1 MKEDTTSKQT
11 DPLSGETGARKANLN
26 KTSASAG
33 SGYRRREFL
42 GRVVGVTALSMVG
55 LPVVSGKDGEA
66 APSETEPEGALLRR
80 ASRRRDEAYKIRVN
94 AAVFEKEQ
102 PIALHPDNG
111 DEKLFENKI
120 GSYSKGLP
128 HNEFGEVDPNA
139 YRQLLTA
146 LSSADPEDF
155 EAIPMIG
162 GLKLADPQAAY
173 CFEMEGADSHRL
185 GMLPAP
191 AFSSAWAAGE
201 MVELYWR
208 ALLRDVPFIKY
219 STDPLAVQ
227 AAADLSAM
235 SDFRGPK
242 SKGAVTPDTLFR
254 GNTPGDLSGPCI
266 SQFLLRDIPYGA
278 MTIVQRYRTTLAGD
292 DHLSDYEVWLK
303 IQNGM
308 PPTTANKFDP
318 TPRYLRNGRD
328 LGEYMHRD
336 FTYQAFLNA
345 CLILLGFG
353 RAALDTTSP
362 YLASA
367 IQDGF
372 VTFGSPHILD
382 LVARVT
388 NAALRAAW
396 CQKWLVH
403 RRLRPEMFAARVH
416 NRVAGMADTRIPSAV
431 LNYYPIHTDVF
442 NSKAADKVFSKTGA
456 YLLPQAYPEGSP
468 LHPSYPSGHAAI
480 AGACVTVLKAFFKE
494 SFLIP
499 NPVQANADGLTLLPV
514 PGPRFTI
521 GGELNKLAA
530 NIGLGRDY
538 AGVHWRSDTTES
550 LKLGEAV
557 GISILQNVKTTTN
570 RNFAGFSLTKFDG
583 TTVTV

>member
-1 MKEDTTSKQT
+1 MSVQSAVHF
-11 DPLSGETGARKANLN
+11 PSG
-26 KTSASAG
+26 
-33 SGYRRREFL
+33 GYGRREFL
-42 GRVVGVTALSMVG
+42 TRVLGVTAASIAG
-55 LPVVSGKDGEA
+55 LRGVSGKEGEA
-66 APSETEPEGALLRR
+66 GTPAASSESGLPKGALK
-80 ASRRRDEAYKIRVN
+80 RRDQAYKIRYE
-94 AAVFEKEQ
+94 AAVFEKGQ
-102 PIALHPDNG
+102 PIAPHPDNG
-111 DEKLFENKI
+111 DEARFESKI

-128 HNEFGEVDPNA
+128 HNELGEVDPNA
-139 YRQLLTA
+139 YGQLLAA
-146 LSSADPEDF
+146 LDSGNPADF

-185 GMLPAP
+185 GILPPP

-208 ALLRDVPFIKY
+208 ALMRDVPFIKY
-219 STDPLAVQ
+219 SSDPLAAQ
-227 AAADLSAM
+227 AAADLSAL

-242 SKGAVTPDTLFR
+242 SDGAVTLETLFR
-254 GNTPGDLSGPCI
+254 GNTPGDLSGPYI
-266 SQFLLRDIPYGA
+266 SQFLLRDVPYGA
-278 MTIVQRYRTTLAGD
+278 MTIVQRYRTTLPGD
-292 DHLSDYEVWLK
+292 DHMTDYGVWLK

-308 PPTTANKFDP
+308 PATTTNKFDP
-318 TPRYLRNGRD
+318 TLRYLRNGRD
-328 LGEYMHRD
+328 LGEFVHRD
-336 FTYQAFLNA
+336 FSYQAFLNA
-345 CLILLGFG
+345 CLILLSFG

-388 NAALRAAW
+388 SAALRAAW

-403 RRLRPEMFAARVH
+403 RRLRPETFGGRVH

-431 LNYYPIHTDVF
+431 LNYYPIHAAVF
-442 NSKAADKVFSKTGA
+442 SSKVADKVFGKTGA

-499 NPVQANADGLTLLPV
+499 NPVQANEDGLTLLPV

-521 GGELNKLAA
+521 GGELNKLAS
-530 NIGLGRDY
+530 NIGLGRDF
-538 AGVHWRSDTTES
+538 AGIHWRSDTTES

-557 GISILQNVKTTTN
+557 AISLLQNVKTTTN
-570 RNFAGFSLTKFDG
+570 RDFAGFSLTKFDG

>member
-1 MKEDTTSKQT
+1 MKEDATPKQT
-11 DPLSGETGARKANLN
+11 HPLSDETGADDANLD
-26 KTSASAG
+26 KTSAAG
-33 SGYRRREFL
+33 GGGYRRREFL
-42 GRVVGVTALSMVG
+42 GRIMGATALSIVG
-55 LPVVSGKDGEA
+55 VPAVSGKNGESGAAKTGSEA
-66 APSETEPEGALLRR
+66 ALPKGALK
-80 ASRRRDEAYKIRVN
+80 RRDEAYQVRHE
-94 AAVFEKEQ
+94 AAVFEKGQ
-102 PIALHPDNG
+102 PLALHPDNG
-111 DEKLFENKI
+111 DETLFENKI

-128 HNEFGEVDPNA
+128 HNELGEVDLSA
-139 YRQLLTA
+139 YRQFLAA
-146 LSSADPEDF
+146 LSSADPAEF

-185 GMLPAP
+185 GMLPPP
-191 AFSSAWAAGE
+191 AFGSAWAAGE

-208 ALLRDVPFIKY
+208 ALMRDVPFIKY
-219 STDPLAVQ
+219 NTDPLAAQ

-242 SKGAVTPDTLFR
+242 SDGIVTLETLFR
-254 GNTPGDLSGPCI
+254 GNTPGDLSGPYI
-266 SQFLLRDIPYGA
+266 SQFLVRDIPYGA

-292 DHLSDYEVWLK
+292 DHVTDYGVWLK

-328 LGEYMHRD
+328 LGEFVHRD

-345 CLILLGFG
+345 CLILLSFG
-353 RAALDTTSP
+353 RAALDSTSP

-372 VTFGSPHILD
+372 VTFGAPHILD

-388 NAALRAAW
+388 SAALRAAW

-403 RRLRPEMFAARVH
+403 RRLRPEMFAGRVQ
-416 NRVAGMADTRIPSAV
+416 NRVAGMADYRIPSAIS
-431 LNYYPIHTDVF
+431 NYYPIHTDVF
-442 NSKAADKVFSKTGA
+442 NSKAADKVFGKTGA

-499 NPVQANADGLTLLPV
+499 NPVQANGDGLTLLPV

-538 AGVHWRSDTTES
+538 AGIHWRSDTTES

-557 GISILQNVKTTTN
+557 AISILQNVKTTTN